1 MPSKIISVDDD
12 FKAARNLRRI
22 WPRIARKLN
31 LFYKYHFGVFSVD
44 TIPVSTD
51 PDNPSYITGLLL
63 FDSSSEGF
71 EVIDAATGLVKN
83 NTGRDL
89 TMSGSVTY
97 QGVNGTGGTAQ
108 LQLWSERSV
117 DDGVT
122 FEINQSSLRTTQLP
136 NTSSGSQTKS
146 AGIANWK
153 SGESARFAIYNTSGG
168 TLSLAAPTDTVN
180 GGASVTGF
188 SFYLQLNE
196 V

>member
-1 MPSKIISVDDD
+1 MTTPIIEIEDD

-31 LFYKYHFGVFSVD
+31 LFYKYHFGAFSTD
-44 TIPVSTD
+44 TVVASTD
-51 PDNPSYITGLLL
+51 PVNPSYITGIAL
-63 FDSSSEGF
+63 FGTSSDGF
-71 EVIDAATGLVKN
+71 EVIDAATGLIKN

-89 TMSGSVTY
+89 NMAGTVTY

-108 LQLWSERSV
+108 LQLWSERSA
-117 DDGVT
+117 DDGAT
-122 FEINQSSLRTTQLP
+122 FEVNSQSLRTTQLP

-153 SGESARFAIYNTSGG
+153 SGESARFAFYNATGG
-168 TLSLAAPTDTVN
+168 SLSIAAPTDTVN
-180 GGASVTGF
+180 GDDVVSGF

>member
-31 LFYKYHFGVFSVD
+31 LFYKYHFGAFSVD
-44 TIPVSTD
+44 TISVSINPAT
-51 PDNPSYITGLLL
+51 PSYITGISL

-71 EVIDAATGLVKN
+71 EVVDAATGLIKN

-89 TMSGSVTY
+89 TMSGTVTY

-108 LQLWSERSV
+108 LQLWSERST

-122 FEINQSSLRTTQLP
+122 FEVNSSSLRTTQLP

-146 AGIANWK
+146 AGISNWK
-153 SGESARFAIYNTSGG
+153 SGESARFALYNASGG
-168 TLSLAAPTDTVN
+168 SLSLAAPSDTVN
-180 GGASVTGF
+180 GDDVVTGF